1 MKNLVFTIAALVGIT
16 LISSVFVVQEGERGI
31 VIRFG
36 KIQRDVEDK
45 VVVFE
50 PGLHFKMPL
59 IETVRLLDARVQTL
73 GEGSDRFVTSEKK
86 DLLVDSYV
94 KWRIADFGKYFL
106 STGGNQNQA
115 ETLLKQYINNGLR
128 TEFGSRSIQ
137 EIVSGERTQL
147 MVRAMAQAAIGAE
160 ELGIQVLDVRVK
172 KINLPDEIST
182 SIFQRMRA
190 ERAAVAK
197 EHRSRGMEQSEIIRA
212 DVDARI
218 TVMVADAER
227 NSRTVR
233 GEGDATAAK
242 IYADAYSKNAE
253 FFSFVR
259 SLDAYKNSFQDK
271 SDVLVIQPDND
282 FFKYMK
288 SDKVQN

>member
-1 MKNLVFTIAALVGIT
+1 MKNLVIAIAALVGIAVV
-16 LISSVFVVQEGERGI
+16 SSVFVVPEGERGI

-36 KIQRDVEDK
+36 KIQRDTQEAVT
-45 VVVFE
+45 VFE
-50 PGLHFKMPL
+50 PGLHFKVPL

-73 GEGSDRFVTSEKK
+73 GEGSDRFVTAEKK

-106 STGGNQNQA
+106 STGGNLNKA

-128 TEFGSRSIQ
+128 TEFGSRTIQ

-147 MVRAMAQAAIGAE
+147 MVRAMAQASDGAQ
-160 ELGIQVLDVRVK
+160 ELGVEILDVRVK

-190 ERAAVAK
+190 ERTAVAK
-197 EHRSRGMEQSEIIRA
+197 EHRARGMEQAEIIRA
-212 DVDARI
+212 DVDARV

-233 GEGDATAAK
+233 GEGDASAAK
-242 IYADAYSKNAE
+242 IYADAYNKNGE

-259 SLDAYKNSFQDK
+259 SLDAYKNSFQNK
-271 SDVLVIQPDND
+271 NDVLVIQPDND